1 MKTSP
6 TDADLPQRMGPPEP
20 GTPEAA
26 VQAALRRLPPRLRRS
41 VAQLLSQ
48 WPGRIALRSAASCIR
63 IEIFDRSMTI
73 AAQFFTSVFPI
84 LILLATWVGAAGSA
98 GIAEAVDMPDESR
111 SVLDQAVQSSGGT
124 TFGIVGTLIVL
135 VSATSLSR
143 ALTRAF
149 AAIWHLP
156 RPKSSL
162 KSAWRWLAVVVAL
175 ALSLV
180 VVRALSGFVEEVPP
194 RNFWERMVVFAFDLL
209 TASLRALAL
218 AVRCRPT
225 SPPASRRPDLRE
237 LDVGGSPGVGPVAA
251 ARPRGQRRPVWL
263 DRRGVHLPGVVVR
276 RVLLRPPD
284 GCRRSGGRRG
294 PRLARETDSRP
305 CPPGLT
311 RYPFWPMRV
320 VDLAC

>member
-1 MKTSP
+1 MTTSP

-98 GIAEAVDMPDESR
+98 GIAETVDLPDESR

-209 TASLRALAL
+209 TASFVPWLLLSGAVRLRRLLPGALIFGSLML
-218 AVRCRPT
+218 AVR
-225 SPPASRRPDLRE
+225 PASALWLPRALEVSADRYGSIGVAFTYLAW
-237 LDVGGSPGVGPVAA
+237 LYVVSFCALLTAVVGQVVAEDPGWLGK
-251 ARPRGQRRPVWL
+251 RIRG
-263 DRRGVHLPGVVVR
+263 DAHPG
-276 RVLLRPPD
+276 
-284 GCRRSGGRRG
+284 
-294 PRLARETDSRP
+294 
-305 CPPGLT
+305 
-311 RYPFWPMRV
+311 
-320 VDLAC
+320 

>member
-1 MKTSP
+1 MTTSP
-6 TDADLPQRMGPPEP
+6 TDADLPQRSGPPEP

-41 VAQLLSQ
+41 VESLLSG
-48 WPGRIALRSAASCIR
+48 WPGRVALRTAASCMR

-84 LILLATWVGAAGSA
+84 LILIATWVGAADTTE
-98 GIAEAVDMPDESR
+98 IAEAVDLPEESR
-111 SVLDQAVQSSGGT
+111 SVLDQAVQSSGGA

-149 AAIWHLP
+149 AAIWQLP

-180 VVRALSGFVEEVPP
+180 VVRALSEFVEAVPP
-194 RNFWERMVVFAFDLL
+194 RNFWQRMVVLASDLVIASFVPWLLLSGAVRLRRLVPGALIFGALMLAVRPASALWLPRALEVSAERYGSIGVAFTYLAWLYVVSFCALL
-209 TASLRALAL
+209 TA
-218 AVRCRPT
+218 V
-225 SPPASRRPDLRE
+225 
-237 LDVGGSPGVGPVAA
+237 VGQVVADDPGWLGKLIRGSPHP
-251 ARPRGQRRPVWL
+251 
-263 DRRGVHLPGVVVR
+263 H
-276 RVLLRPPD
+276 
-284 GCRRSGGRRG
+284 
-294 PRLARETDSRP
+294 
-305 CPPGLT
+305 
-311 RYPFWPMRV
+311 
-320 VDLAC
+320 

>member
-1 MKTSP
+1 MTTSP

-26 VQAALRRLPPRLRRS
+26 VQAALRRLPPRLRRT

-48 WPGRIALRSAASCIR
+48 WPGRIALRSAASCVR

-84 LILLATWVGAAGSA
+84 LILMATWVGAVGADE
-98 GIAEAVDMPDESR
+98 IADAVDMPDESR
-111 SVLDQAVQSSGGT
+111 SVLDQAVQTSGGA

-156 RPKSSL
+156 RPRSSL

-180 VVRALSGFVEEVPP
+180 VVRALSGFVDAVPP
-194 RNFWERMVVFAFDLL
+194 RNFWQRMVVLASDLVLASFVPWLLLSGAVRLRRLVPGAMIFAAVMLAVRPASSLWLPRALEVSADRYGSIGVAFTYLAWLYVVSFCALL
-209 TASLRALAL
+209 TAVVGQVVAEDPGWLGRLIRGRAH
-218 AVRCRPT
+218 
-225 SPPASRRPDLRE
+225 PD
-237 LDVGGSPGVGPVAA
+237 
-251 ARPRGQRRPVWL
+251 
-263 DRRGVHLPGVVVR
+263 
-276 RVLLRPPD
+276 
-284 GCRRSGGRRG
+284 
-294 PRLARETDSRP
+294 
-305 CPPGLT
+305 
-311 RYPFWPMRV
+311 
-320 VDLAC
+320 

>member
-1 MKTSP
+1 MTTSP

-26 VQAALRRLPPRLRRS
+26 VQAALRRLPPRLRRT

-48 WPGRIALRSAASCIR
+48 WPGRIALRTAASCIR

-84 LILLATWVGAAGSA
+84 LILMATWVGAAGSA
-98 GIAEAVDMPDESR
+98 EIAEAVDLPEESQ
-111 SVLDQAVQSSGGT
+111 SVLDQAVQNSGGA

-143 ALTRAF
+143 ALTRSF

-180 VVRALSGFVEEVPP
+180 VVRALSGFVEAVPP
-194 RNFWERMVVFAFDLL
+194 RNFWERMVVLASDLVLASFVPWLLLSGAVRLRRLLPGALIFASLMLAVRPASALWLPRALEVSADRYGSIGVAFTYLAWLYVVSFCALL
-209 TASLRALAL
+209 TAVVGQVVAEDSGWLGRLIRGHAH
-218 AVRCRPT
+218 
-225 SPPASRRPDLRE
+225 PD
-237 LDVGGSPGVGPVAA
+237 
-251 ARPRGQRRPVWL
+251 
-263 DRRGVHLPGVVVR
+263 
-276 RVLLRPPD
+276 
-284 GCRRSGGRRG
+284 
-294 PRLARETDSRP
+294 
-305 CPPGLT
+305 
-311 RYPFWPMRV
+311 
-320 VDLAC
+320 

>member
-1 MKTSP
+1 MTTSP

-84 LILLATWVGAAGSA
+84 LILLATWVGAASSA
-98 GIAEAVDMPDESR
+98 GIAEAVDLPDESR

-149 AAIWHLP
+149 AAIWQLP

-209 TASLRALAL
+209 TASFVPWLLL
-218 AVRCRPT
+218 SGAVHFAACF
-225 SPPASRRPDLRE
+225 PAP
-237 LDVGGSPGVGPVAA
+237 
-251 ARPRGQRRPVWL
+251 
-263 DRRGVHLPGVVVR
+263 
-276 RVLLRPPD
+276 
-284 GCRRSGGRRG
+284 
-294 PRLARETDSRP
+294 
-305 CPPGLT
+305 
-311 RYPFWPMRV
+311 
-320 VDLAC
+320 